1 MRAIRQ
7 RYGKGFLVYL
17 NSFLIRNFSSLKN
30 NSISISTNISGIPGM
45 LDWEEMV
52 SNIADGALD
61 MSGSRRRRK
70 EKKSTKLRLL
80 RSSWSF
86 DNQ

>member
-1 MRAIRQ
+1 
-7 RYGKGFLVYL
+7 
-17 NSFLIRNFSSLKN
+17 
-30 NSISISTNISGIPGM
+30 M

-70 EKKSTKLRLL
+70 EKKSTKLRLFNCDDYCEPQL
-80 RSSWSF
+80 QESPRVLFQNPDWHLYTKDIQYSE
-86 DNQ
+86 

>member
-1 MRAIRQ
+1 
-7 RYGKGFLVYL
+7 
-17 NSFLIRNFSSLKN
+17 
-30 NSISISTNISGIPGM
+30 M

-70 EKKSTKLRLL
+70 EKKSTKLRFTS
-80 RSSWSF
+80 RQSIITF
-86 DNQ
+86 KNQNLIISHMTILGLICDSP

>member
-1 MRAIRQ
+1 MEIFSACLRPNKAGTI
-7 RYGKGFLVYL
+7 LVITED
-17 NSFLIRNFSSLKN
+17 NSF
-30 NSISISTNISGIPGM
+30 SISTNISGIPGM

-80 RSSWSF
+80 RFSWLF